1 MGNKVSQYPD
11 KMTSETETLLGG
23 ERQAG
28 YHLRNRLQDWKNQ
41 TGRFLASK
49 YGHYAVLS
57 LVSLDVSC
65 IFADFILGLY
75 ICEHSCNGSGHVSK
89 ALPDTQHALGI
100 ISLIISALFMVE
112 LCASIWSFDGLLQ

>member
-1 MGNKVSQYPD
+1 MSNKGSRLGD
-11 KMTSETETLLGG
+11 KMNSETEPLLGG
-23 ERQAG
+23 EGQTG
-28 YHLRNRLQDWKNQ
+28 YGLRNRVHKWRNQ

-75 ICEHSCNGSGHVSK
+75 ICEHTCKDGGHVNK
-89 ALPDTQHALGI
+89 ALPDTQHALGL
-100 ISLIISALFMVE
+100 ISLVISALFMVE

>member
-1 MGNKVSQYPD
+1 MA
-11 KMTSETETLLGG
+11 TETESLLEG
-23 ERQAG
+23 EGRAG
-28 YHLRNRLQDWKNQ
+28 YRLRDHVHDWRNQ
-41 TGRFLASK
+41 TGRILASR

-75 ICEHSCNGSGHVSK
+75 ICEHTCKDGGHVHK

-100 ISLIISALFMVE
+100 VSLVISVLFMVE
-112 LCASIWSFDGLLQ
+112 LCASIWSFNGLLQ